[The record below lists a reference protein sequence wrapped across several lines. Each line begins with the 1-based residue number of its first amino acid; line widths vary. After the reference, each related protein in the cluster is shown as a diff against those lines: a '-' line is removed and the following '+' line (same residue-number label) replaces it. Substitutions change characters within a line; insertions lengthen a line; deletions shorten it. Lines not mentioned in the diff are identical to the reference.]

1 MGVNFIPG
9 LLKKGSER
17 FTQLVIIFDDEQA
30 HRVTKPRSRCTD
42 CNVNAVPMSHQF
54 GQTSPDMRLPEF
66 PPLAIIKNR
75 LVPGQ
80 WDVLAFLLVV
90 AFFVYLAE
98 AAHGLTQPLARLE
111 ATPISLDPWNLVG
124 YAARTGLRMLIAM
137 AASLVFT
144 FTYATLAAKSRRAEM
159 VLVPL
164 LDILQSVPILSF
176 SILIVFFLSLT
187 PGRVA
192 GAEMA
197 AIFLIFTS
205 QAWNMAFSFY
215 QSLRSIP
222 DELQEVSRSFHLSPW
237 MRFWRLEVPF
247 AMPALIWNMMMSM
260 SGGWFFVVVSE
271 AITVGNTTVT
281 LPGVGSYIALAIQQR
296 NVGAIGWAIAAMFVV
311 ILVYDQL
318 LFRPLIA
325 SADWFRLEQE
335 SGLTPSRAWALTM
348 MRRSRILSVFAK
360 LFASILKA
368 GGRATGPR
376 TAAPPAPVRQSH
388 ISSRLADILWYTLVG
403 LVGFLALMQTTTF
416 ILGGVTL
423 GEVGHVV
430 LLGLITLLRV
440 VILIAVASLV
450 WVPIGVAIG
459 LRPKVARIAQPI
471 AQFLAAFPAILFF
484 PVVVSGIV
492 LFKLNPNIWLSPLM
506 ILGTQ
511 WYILF
516 NVIVGA
522 SAMPAELRYVGQNL
536 GVGGWLWWRRIAL
549 PAVFPFYLT
558 GAITA
563 SGGSWNA
570 SIAAEVAVW
579 GHEKLTATGLGS
591 YIANATDGGDFRRV
605 ALGTVLMSL
614 FVVLINRFFWRPLY
628 QRAERKFRMS

>member
-1 MGVNFIPG
+1 
-9 LLKKGSER
+9 
-17 FTQLVIIFDDEQA
+17 
-30 HRVTKPRSRCTD
+30 
-42 CNVNAVPMSHQF
+42 
-54 GQTSPDMRLPEF
+54 MRLPDF
-66 PPLAIIKNR
+66 PPLSIIKNR

-80 WDVLAFLLVV
+80 WDVLAFLLVIV
-90 AFFVYLAE
+90 FFIYLAE
-98 AAHGLTQPLARLE
+98 AAHGLVQPLARLE
-111 ATPISLDPWNLVG
+111 STPISLDPRALVG

-137 AASLVFT
+137 GCSLIFT

-260 SGGWFFVVVSE
+260 SGGWFFVVAAE

-281 LPGVGSYIALAIQQR
+281 LPGVGSYIALAVQQR
-296 NVGAIGWAIAAMFVV
+296 NVGAIGYAIAAMFVV
-311 ILVYDQL
+311 ILIYDQL
-318 LFRPLIA
+318 LFRPLVA

-335 SGLTPSRAWALTM
+335 SGLTPSRSWALTM
-348 MRRSRILSVFAK
+348 MRRSRILALFAK
-360 LFASILKA
+360 LFAAILKA
-368 GGRATGPR
+368 GGSSAPRFVSAGRAD
-376 TAAPPAPVRQSH
+376 VRFDSN
-388 ISSRLADILWYTLVG
+388 SRLGDILWYTLIG
-403 LVGFLALMQTTTF
+403 LTAVAALWKTASF
-416 ILGGVTL
+416 VLGGVPP
-423 GEVGHVV
+423 GEIGHVV
-430 LLGLITLLRV
+430 VLGLITLLRV
-440 VILIAVASLV
+440 VVLIAIASLV

-459 LRPKVARIAQPI
+459 LRPKVARIAQPV

-484 PVVVSGIV
+484 PVVVSAIV
-492 LFKLNPNIWLSPLM
+492 LLRLNPNIWLSPLM

-522 SAMPAELRYVGQNL
+522 SALPAELRYVGENL
-536 GVGGWLWWRRIAL
+536 RVGGWLWWRRIGL
-549 PAVFPFYLT
+549 PAVFPYYLT

-591 YIANATDGGDFRRV
+591 YIATATDAGDYRRM
-605 ALGTVLMSL
+605 ALGTVMMSL

-628 QRAERKFRMS
+628 TRSERRFRLS

>member
-1 MGVNFIPG
+1 M
-9 LLKKGSER
+9 
-17 FTQLVIIFDDEQA
+17 
-30 HRVTKPRSRCTD
+30 SRRIVSSHAAIGYRHSNRNT
-42 CNVNAVPMSHQF
+42 VPMIEQF
-54 GQTSPDMRLPEF
+54 GQTPAAMRLPDF
-66 PPLAIIKNR
+66 PPLSIIKNR

-80 WDVLAFLLVV
+80 WDILAFALVIG
-90 AFFVYLAE
+90 FFIYLAE

-111 ATPISLDPWNLVG
+111 AIPISLDPWSLVG

-137 AASLVFT
+137 GCSLVFT
-144 FTYATLAAKSRRAEM
+144 FAYATLAAKSRRAET

-176 SILIVFFLSLT
+176 SFCIVFFLSLT

-247 AMPALIWNMMMSM
+247 AMPPLIWNMMMSM

-271 AITVGNTTVT
+271 AITVGNTTIT
-281 LPGVGSYIALAIQQR
+281 LPGVGSYIALAIEQR
-296 NVGAIGWAIAAMFVV
+296 SVGAIGYAIAAMFLV
-311 ILVYDQL
+311 ILIYDQL

-348 MRRSRILSVFAK
+348 LRRSRLIGVIAKVFA
-360 LFASILKA
+360 AILKA
-368 GGRATGPR
+368 GAT
-376 TAAPPAPVRQSH
+376 APKAVVRPARPLSETRN
-388 ISSRLADILWYTLVG
+388 RLADVAWYTVVG
-403 LVGFLALMQTTTF
+403 LTGFVAVVKMSTF
-416 ILGGVTL
+416 VLSGVTP
-423 GEVGHVV
+423 GEIGHVV
-430 LLGLITLLRV
+430 ILGFITLLRV
-440 VILIAVASLV
+440 VVLIAIASLV
-450 WVPIGVAIG
+450 WVPIGILIG
-459 LRPKVARIAQPI
+459 LRPRVARIVQPI

-484 PVVVSGIV
+484 PVVVSAIV
-492 LFKLNPNIWLSPLM
+492 LLKLNPNIWLSPLM

-522 SAMPAELRYVGQNL
+522 TALPSDLRYVGQNL
-536 GVGGWLWWRRIAL
+536 RVRGWLWWRRIAL

-591 YIANATDGGDFRRV
+591 YIAAATDGGDFQRV
-605 ALGTVLMSL
+605 ALGTVMMSL

-628 QRAERKFRMS
+628 TRAERKFRLT